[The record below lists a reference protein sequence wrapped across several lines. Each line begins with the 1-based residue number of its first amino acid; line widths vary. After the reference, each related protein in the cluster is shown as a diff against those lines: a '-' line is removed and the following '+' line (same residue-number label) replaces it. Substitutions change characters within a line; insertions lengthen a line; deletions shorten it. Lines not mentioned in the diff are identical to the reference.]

1 MTAREMMLM
10 FLKTEISLVLTT
22 MLLEVLR
29 PMQRLAFKAPS
40 FKVNVAQHL
49 QKVEKIPI
57 CTMTALKKLSPTLS
71 LLMWNRGY

>member
-1 MTAREMMLM
+1 MWIM
-10 FLKTEISLVLTT
+10 SQQNV
-22 MLLEVLR
+22 
-29 PMQRLAFKAPS
+29 RLAFKAPS

-57 CTMTALKKLSPTLS
+57 CTANALKKLSPTLS